1 MPADYKI
8 AHNSF
13 KAPDYKSSSLY
24 QVEHT
29 MKMASVVCLQI
40 PIYHTLPTSFPALIS
55 IQQTVYEALAS

>member
-29 MKMASVVCLQI
+29 MKTASVVCLQI
-40 PIYHTLPTSFPALIS
+40 PIYHITNFIS
-55 IQQTVYEALAS
+55 SINIDTANSIRSLG